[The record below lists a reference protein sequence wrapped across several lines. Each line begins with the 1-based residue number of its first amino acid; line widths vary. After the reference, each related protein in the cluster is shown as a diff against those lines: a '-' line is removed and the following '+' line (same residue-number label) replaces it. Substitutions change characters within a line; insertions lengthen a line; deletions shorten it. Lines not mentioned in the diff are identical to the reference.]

1 VQRQIQGK
9 VGTIHALYWA
19 RLSMLMS
26 GANLNRL
33 CGRST
38 EMLPSEESAE
48 QMFSS
53 KPSNRVLDTLQTI
66 AVSVLTSIR
75 GVLPF

>member
-1 VQRQIQGK
+1 
-9 VGTIHALYWA
+9 
-19 RLSMLMS
+19 
-26 GANLNRL
+26 
-33 CGRST
+33 
-38 EMLPSEESAE
+38 MLPSEESAE